1 MFKLIFQ
8 QYLPLPSNLHRLIM
22 DEVRANIDRY
32 WERMTTFEMMSLS
45 VVDYVVPFNENAQ
58 ILREVSI
65 DFYLYI

>member
-1 MFKLIFQ
+1 
-8 QYLPLPSNLHRLIM
+8 M

-32 WERMTTFEMMSLS
+32 WERMTTFDMMSLS
-45 VVDYVVPFNENAQ
+45 VVDYVVQFDENAQ

>member
-1 MFKLIFQ
+1 M
-8 QYLPLPSNLHRLIM
+8 PLPSNLHRLIM

-32 WERMTTFEMMSLS
+32 WEKMTTFDMISLS
-45 VVDYVVPFNENAQ
+45 VVDYIVSFDENAQ